1 MKTKLIAIILGTC
14 LCTLLTNCTIEKRIF
29 QKGYHI
35 EWKKKKVSEK
45 DAEETADRIT
55 KSQQQADLVA
65 ETPFES
71 NLVPETEKT
80 NPEGIP
86 EPELRESMAEPII
99 PSENPVSTHSMEPQN
114 REITSS
120 VHQKSVKGA
129 WETEERKVFELF
141 GVMSFGLYFCSLALA
156 VISIFAL
163 NALPT
168 IVIACFMILLSF
180 VFGIISVKRY
190 RRNRSD
196 YRRNFFGYFGLIA
209 SAVTIFW
216 TAFLLLFAWGLDSF

>member
-1 MKTKLIAIILGTC
+1 MKTKTILIVLASTILLISG
-14 LCTLLTNCTIEKRIF
+14 CTIEKRVF

-35 EWKKKKVSEK
+35 EWKKKIPKK
-45 DAEETADRIT
+45 DE
-55 KSQQQADLVA
+55 A
-65 ETPFES
+65 ETSNRISEREQEIDPTSCVAFENNS
-71 NLVPETEKT
+71 IPETEESF
-80 NPEGIP
+80 PECLP
-86 EPELRESMAEPII
+86 EPVFRESIVESITPAKDPEIINYIEP
-99 PSENPVSTHSMEPQN
+99 ENHKK
-114 REITSS
+114 TSLIR
-120 VHQKSVKGA
+120 QKIKKQP

-141 GVMSFGLYFCSLALA
+141 GVMSFGLYFCSLALG

-168 IVIACFMILLSF
+168 IVIACFMVLLSF
-180 VFGIISVKRY
+180 IFGIISVKRY
-190 RRNRSD
+190 RRNKSD